1 MRTFERAYSI
11 LFGKSAKNI
20 AVVATLLLAL
30 LATIESLA
38 HPLALLYYAVFTL
51 AMFAVVFITERN
63 VVNPRRAYYV
73 SAVSAT
79 ATALFDVLFK
89 KPPLAFALIGA
100 SIVAVVLQSLKC
112 KSPAFLAP
120 LFTTSVLYH
129 ALGFAALA
137 VATLLYAAVIYGIKP
152 VINKMAGGLDAMC
165 LFSSFIYAVFAED
178 DVIEDAF
185 RELGTVERVP
195 LHLYVIGGR
204 HVVVVSDFHPGPFR
218 HIGGGMLVDI
228 LNREVEKLGFTF
240 TFLHGVGSHE
250 RDPVSQHAV
259 SKIVNA
265 VKDALHYMQDGAP
278 ASGVAPTK
286 VVVGDVKLVGFSLGT
301 LPHLA
306 VVSRVDSATD
316 DIPLWVARRV
326 EGGMYVLVDA
336 QNRFDGVV
344 RWREADVEN
353 LAEAIKALHE
363 APRCGSF
370 EIGVGKAS
378 AEHIDPLGLEI
389 GPAGVSAIAVTC
401 DGRRGLL
408 IVFDGNNL
416 DGQLYDELVKR
427 YGSRYDVVEIATTDT
442 HRSTGVGFGKG
453 YRVVGERLSHRRILE
468 VADRAVKAA
477 EASLGPHRV
486 SYRRLEVE
494 AEVLGELG
502 FQRIQRAVRVYK
514 RVGALIVFVIFV
526 LPLVVISLLA

>member
-11 LFGKSAKNI
+11 LFGRSAKNI

-30 LATIESLA
+30 LATIESLV
-38 HPLALLYYAVFTL
+38 HTLALFYYAIFTL
-51 AMFAVVFITERN
+51 AMFAIMLVAERD
-63 VVNPRRAYYV
+63 VVNPKRAYYV
-73 SAVSAT
+73 SIVSTA

-100 SIVAVVLQSLKC
+100 SVVAVVLQSLKC

-120 LFTTSVLYH
+120 LFTTSALYYM
-129 ALGFAALA
+129 LGFAALA
-137 VATLLYAAVIYGIKP
+137 AVTLLYAAVIYSVKP
-152 VINKMAGGLDAMC
+152 VVNKMAGGLDAIC

-178 DVIEDAF
+178 DVIEDAL
-185 RELGTVERVP
+185 RELGTVERAP

-204 HVVVVSDFHPGPFR
+204 HVVLVSDFHPGPFR
-218 HIGGGMLVDI
+218 HIGGGMLVDV
-228 LNREVEKLGFTF
+228 LSREVERLGFTF

-250 RDPVSQHAV
+250 RDPVSRHAV

-265 VKDALHYMQDGAP
+265 VKNALYHMQDGTP

-306 VVSRVDSATD
+306 IVSRVNSATD
-316 DIPLWVARRV
+316 DIPLWVAQRV
-326 EGGMYVLVDA
+326 EGGMFVLVDA

-344 RWREADVEN
+344 RWRETDVEN
-353 LAEAIKALHE
+353 LAEAIKILHE
-363 APRCGSF
+363 TPRCNSF

-389 GPAGVSAIAVTC
+389 GPAGVSAIVTAC
-401 DGRRGLL
+401 DGKRGLL

-416 DGQLYDELVKR
+416 DKQLYDELMRR
-427 YGSRYDVVEIATTDT
+427 YEAKYDVVEVATTDT

-453 YRVVGERLSHRRILE
+453 YRVVGEWLSHRRILE
-468 VADRAVKAA
+468 VVDRAVKAA

-486 SYRRLEVE
+486 SYQRLEVE

-502 FQRIQRAVRVYK
+502 FQKIQGAVRIYK
-514 RVGALIVFVIFV
+514 RVGVLIVSVIFV

>member
-30 LATIESLA
+30 LATIESLS

-51 AMFAVVFITERN
+51 AMFAVVFVAERD
-63 VVNPRRAYYV
+63 VINPRRAYYV

-120 LFTTSVLYH
+120 LFTTSVLYY

-152 VINKMAGGLDAMC
+152 VINRITGGLDAMC
-165 LFSSFIYAVFAED
+165 MFSSFIYAVFAED

-195 LHLYVIGGR
+195 LHLYVIGKR

-265 VKDALHYMQDGAP
+265 VKDALYYMQDGAP

-286 VVVGDVKLVGFSLGT
+286 VVIGDVKLVGFSLGT

-306 VVSRVDSATD
+306 VVSRVNSATD
-316 DIPLWVARRV
+316 DIPLWVA
-326 EGGMYVLVDA
+326 
-336 QNRFDGVV
+336 
-344 RWREADVEN
+344 
-353 LAEAIKALHE
+353 
-363 APRCGSF
+363 
-370 EIGVGKAS
+370 
-378 AEHIDPLGLEI
+378 
-389 GPAGVSAIAVTC
+389 
-401 DGRRGLL
+401 
-408 IVFDGNNL
+408 
-416 DGQLYDELVKR
+416 
-427 YGSRYDVVEIATTDT
+427 
-442 HRSTGVGFGKG
+442 
-453 YRVVGERLSHRRILE
+453 
-468 VADRAVKAA
+468 
-477 EASLGPHRV
+477 
-486 SYRRLEVE
+486 
-494 AEVLGELG
+494 
-502 FQRIQRAVRVYK
+502 
-514 RVGALIVFVIFV
+514 GA
-526 LPLVVISLLA
+526 